1 MFTCKRDLM
10 TAQEIYDDI
19 KKADNKKL
27 WAYAQELAE
36 FQRKN
41 EKSSELKDSL
51 DGIDFNDTDKMRQI
65 VFEHLLA
72 ESGRGN
78 AQASDKLGKYLGL
91 EQEKQKIIIQV
102 VDFADAYREDNNTTP
117 VTT

>member
-1 MFTCKRDLM
+1 M
-10 TAQEIYDDI
+10 TAQQIFDDM
-19 KKADNKKL
+19 KASDNKKL

-36 FQRKN
+36 FKRKE
-41 EKSSELKDSL
+41 EKSSKIKSSL
-51 DGIDFNDTDKMRQI
+51 DGVDFTDTESMRQI

-102 VDFADAYREDNNTTP
+102 IDFANAYIEENIAPTTEAK
-117 VTT
+117 VLSD